1 MFGFGSNPAKAYGN
15 VGVETGVS
23 QADPHKL
30 ILMLFDGALL
40 SVSSAQIH
48 MQKGHVTE
56 KCHSISKAMEIIT
69 MGLKVSLDPE
79 AGGDLAEKL
88 GALYDYMCS
97 RLVWA
102 NAHNNEA
109 ALVEVHGLL
118 TELRGAW
125 AEIRPQ
131 VVGQG

>member
-48 MQKGHVTE
+48 MQKGNVAE

-131 VVGQG
+131 VVGR